1 MTMINK
7 LLLAAALTA
16 PAALTAAPANAQV
29 SGVAVADF
37 QAAIGN
43 TRAFQTARTQLQAT
57 YKTQLDQAQ
66 TRSTAINAELQPL
79 VTAYQTAAAAPN
91 ANEATLR
98 TQAQTI
104 QTRQNAANQELGRLT
119 QPYQR
124 AQAYVVE
131 QIEAQ
136 LNTAV
141 QNVVRARNVAVLLRP
156 EAITLVGQPSVDIT
170 AAITTEL
177 DRLVPTVNTNVPAN
191 WQPGQQPRAT
201 GAAPAASTR
210 PATGT
215 RPATNSRN
223 QGR

>member
-1 MTMINK
+1 MIMIKK
-7 LLLAAALTA
+7 LLLAAAL
-16 PAALTAAPANAQV
+16 AAPATLAATSATAQV

-43 TRAFQTARTQLQAT
+43 TRAFQTARTQLQTT

-66 TRSTAINAELQPL
+66 ARSNALSAELQPL

-91 ANEATLR
+91 ANEAALR
-98 TQAQTI
+98 AQAQTL

-131 QIEAQ
+131 QIENQ

-141 QNVVRARNVAVLLRP
+141 QNVVRARNVSVLLRP
-156 EAITLVGQPSVDIT
+156 EAIALVGQPAVDIT
-170 AAITTEL
+170 PAVTAEL
-177 DRLVPTVNTNVPAN
+177 DRLVPTVSTAVPAN
-191 WQPGQQPRAT
+191 WQPGQSRGGA
-201 GAAPAASTR
+201 AAPAPAPAAGSR

-215 RPATNSRN
+215 RNQP

>member
-1 MTMINK
+1 MTMIKK

-16 PAALTAAPANAQV
+16 PAALSAVPASAQV

-43 TRAFQTARTQLQAT
+43 TRAFQTARTQLQTT

-66 TRSTAINAELQPL
+66 ARSTAINAELQPL

-91 ANEATLR
+91 ANEASLR
-98 TQAQTI
+98 TQAQTL

-191 WQPGQQPRAT
+191 WQPGQQQRAA
-201 GAAPAASTR
+201 GAAPAAGSR
-210 PATGT
+210 PATNA